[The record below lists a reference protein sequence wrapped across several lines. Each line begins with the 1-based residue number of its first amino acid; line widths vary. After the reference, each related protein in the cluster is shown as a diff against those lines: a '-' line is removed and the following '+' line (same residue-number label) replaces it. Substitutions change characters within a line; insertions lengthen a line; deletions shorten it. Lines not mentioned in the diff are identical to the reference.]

1 MRYKVDR
8 GKQAFRSGYQITE
21 QPDLEETS
29 EDIKEIESQEDRD
42 NANYASLK
50 GHPGWELIKK
60 DFEQTISSYRS
71 GQAIKGAIAQS
82 KTNTEIGELVRT
94 SNAIA
99 DELEK
104 IVLTVEGAAIAIEDG
119 KRGA

>member
-1 MRYKVDR
+1 MDK

-21 QPDLEETS
+21 QPDLEPE
-29 EDIKEIESQEDRD
+29 EDVKEIESQEERD

-60 DFEQTISSYRS
+60 DFEQTISAYRS
-71 GQAIKGAIAQS
+71 GQAVKGAIAQS

-104 IVLTVEGAAIAIEDG
+104 IVLTVEGAAIAVEDG
-119 KRGA
+119 RKAKRV